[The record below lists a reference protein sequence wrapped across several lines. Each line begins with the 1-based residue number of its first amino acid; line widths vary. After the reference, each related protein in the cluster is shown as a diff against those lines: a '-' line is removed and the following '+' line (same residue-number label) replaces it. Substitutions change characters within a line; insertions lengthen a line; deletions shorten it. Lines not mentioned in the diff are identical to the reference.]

1 MKKFRMSK
9 TVLLTGLA
17 SILVLGL
24 LFFSYPSVVVQQTNR
39 AVSFLSRILHKPFG
53 LLRQAEVDFS
63 NLFYAYEEN
72 KDLKQRL
79 YTMDEEVNQVESL
92 KKENEE
98 LRQQLGLQS
107 QFKDRKVIQA
117 AVIDRLPATWANR
130 LLIDKGSKE
139 GLVEN
144 MYVVAHGGLVGQ
156 VLDVSEDTSVV
167 ALLTSKQESLPIPV
181 KINTGAKDI
190 FGIIKSYDPVQ
201 ELVTVSQL
209 NAGDEIPKGA
219 RVMTS
224 GLGNMPVKDIPLG
237 QVESSKQNSH
247 NLEREVYVK
256 LSATSLDFS
265 TVSVVGQ

>member
-24 LFFSYPSVVVQQTNR
+24 LFFSYSSVIVQQTNR
-39 AVSFLSRILHKPFG
+39 GVAFLSRLLHQPFG
-53 LLRQAEVDFS
+53 ALRQAETDFS

-72 KDLKQRL
+72 QDLKQRL
-79 YTMDEEVNQVESL
+79 YAMDEEVNQLDSL

-117 AVIDRLPATWANR
+117 GVIDRLPATWSNR
-130 LLIDKGSKE
+130 LVIDKGSQD
-139 GLVEN
+139 GLIEN

-156 VLDVSEDTSVV
+156 VSEVSDETSVV
-167 ALLTSKQESLPIPV
+167 SLLTSEQEPLAIPV
-181 KINTGAKDI
+181 KINTGSKDI

-201 ELVTVSQL
+201 QLVTVSQL
-209 NAGDEIPKGA
+209 NASDEIPKGA

-237 QVESSKQNSH
+237 QVESSKQNSN

-256 LSATSLDFS
+256 MSASSLDFS